1 MEIQSVSKAWLKK
14 AEVKGSVYAVEI
26 PLKKLLK
33 PGRKSVKYEP
43 VSKFFGMR
51 RDLSLVVDRNVQ
63 FAQLQQLVK
72 QSKTKHLSDVRV
84 FDVFEGKPLRRG

>member
-1 MEIQSVSKAWLKK
+1 
-14 AEVKGSVYAVEI
+14 
-26 PLKKLLK
+26 
-33 PGRKSVKYEP
+33 
-43 VSKFFGMR
+43 MR

-84 FDVFEGKPLRRG
+84 FDVFEGKPLEEGKKSISLSFFFNRNDQTMLDTDADKAMLKLMDVFETNGAVIRR